1 MGFRGEVL
9 GMSTV
14 ARITLAELDHMIAS
28 GFFAD
33 EQRWKRVELIEGE
46 LRNMNSIGSMHE
58 ILVDRLQEWSHEQ
71 LPKKRVW
78 IRIQN
83 SVGIPELDSA
93 PQPDMAW
100 VRRRDYSLR
109 RPQGSDVLLI
119 VEVAETSLRF
129 GRGRKMRLY
138 AKAGIADYWIVNVRA
153 KTIEVYREPQD
164 GKYSQQTIYEGAQ
177 TVASLALPSMTIT
190 PAALFAVETFDE

>member
-1 MGFRGEVL
+1 
-9 GMSTV
+9 MSTV
-14 ARITLAELDHMIAS
+14 AKLSLADYDRMIAS
-28 GFFAD
+28 GFFARED
-33 EQRWKRVELIEGE
+33 QQEQRIELIEGE
-46 LRNMNSIGSMHE
+46 LRKMNPIGSMHE

-93 PQPDMAW
+93 PQPDLAW
-100 VRRRDYSLR
+100 VTRRDYSLR

-119 VEVAETSLRF
+119 VEVAESSLRF
-129 GRGRKMRLY
+129 DRGRKMRLY
-138 AKAGIADYWIVNVRA
+138 AKAGIADYWIVDVRA
-153 KTIEVYREPQD
+153 RTIEVYRDPQD
-164 GKYSQQTIYEGAQ
+164 GKYAQQTIYEGEQ
-177 TVASLALPSMTIT
+177 RVQSLALPTMTLT